1 MRNYDIKLDI
11 YGVFD
16 NTIIASLYTSE
27 IRLFDYQYFYN
38 EFSKLIIRFPT
49 IQELKIYRKKNF
61 IFSLSTWENLRILDS
76 PEIAS
81 VLKTYDELCE
91 ISNIQGHFLYK

>member
-16 NTIIASLYTSE
+16 NTIILSLHTSE
-27 IRLFDYQYFYN
+27 IQLMDCQYFYN

-49 IQELKIYRKKNF
+49 IQELKIYRRKDF
-61 IFSLSTWENLRILDS
+61 IFSLNTWDTLRTLDS
-76 PEIAS
+76 PEIET
-81 VLKTYDELCE
+81 VVKTYDELCE
-91 ISNIQGHFLYK
+91 LSNIQEHFLYK